1 MFLKQ
6 STALY
11 VNLGPYVDD
20 TDGKTAETA
29 LSLTVYVSKNGAAA
43 AARSST
49 TSITH
54 DRDGYYRVHLN
65 TTDTGTL
72 GLLRIWA
79 SPSGAL
85 PVWRDFTILPSAVY
99 DALIDGASNLPVNVA
114 AISADSTAADNLEA
128 MLDGTGGVTLSAVLG
143 TDAITN
149 SSLAASAANE
159 IADAVWDEAISA
171 HVILGSTAEALAAA
185 GSAGDPWSTLLPGS
199 YGTGTAGKIIGDRLD
214 AKVSAMSGGSGAG
227 AGAIEFEYTL
237 LDEATAAPIADAD
250 VWVTTDTAGSFVIAA
265 GRTNQYGRVT
275 FYLDSGTVYLWRQ
288 KSGWTFENP
297 DEAVV

>member
-199 YGTGTAGKIIGDRLD
+199 YGTGTAGKIIGERLD
-214 AKVSAMSGGSGAG
+214 IAVSSVTNSPGSGAKTFVYTLTNSIDNQPIPSANVWATSDSAGTTVLASGLTNG
-227 AGAIEFEYTL
+227 AG
-237 LDEATAAPIADAD
+237 
-250 VWVTTDTAGSFVIAA
+250 
-265 GRTNQYGRVT
+265 QVT
-275 FYLDSGTVYLWRQ
+275 FYLNAGTVYIWRA
-288 KSGWTFENP
+288 KSGWNFTNP
-297 DEAVV
+297 DTETVS